1 MTAAQPTDIQADKAD
16 PRLAILQAAAER
28 ILHYGY
34 NKTTMSEI
42 ASDCGMSAGNIYRF
56 YPSKIDIAEAM
67 TRNFNGETHSGYM
80 EILRDA
86 GRSPSR
92 KLRDFFAFRLER
104 TFRTFEKHPKLMELA
119 EIMARER
126 PEFLAEE
133 HAQERI
139 QIEKILE
146 EGQISGD
153 FAPPGRSHHH
163 GGPGPMRH
171 DEVPHSPSCGPLN
184 SSMPCRPRWTGCWGL
199 FSRDFLPGNSARDSS
214 PHPISKI
221 QLIPSGSWKRVPVSK
236 CSMKSRVCDRGRSR
250 NIERLDFRSLH
261 STNASAIWCAWTGTK
276 KPAAKPPPGAER
288 DPG

>member
-1 MTAAQPTDIQADKAD
+1 MTLTQVPDSPADKAD

-67 TRNFNGETHSGYM
+67 TRRFNTETHAGYIA
-80 EILRDA
+80 ILRDSA
-86 GRSPSR
+86 RSPSR

-126 PEFLAEE
+126 PDFLAEE

-139 QIEKILE
+139 EIEKILE
-146 EGQISGD
+146 EGQLSGD
-153 FAPPGRSHHH
+153 FAPPA
-163 GGPGPMRH
+163 
-171 DEVPHSPSCGPLN
+171 DLN
-184 SSMPCRPRWTGCWGL
+184 ITADLVQCAMMKFRIPQLWTTEQLDALQTEMDGVLGL
-199 FSRDFLPGNSARDSS
+199 IFTGLSAR
-214 PHPISKI
+214 
-221 QLIPSGSWKRVPVSK
+221 R
-236 CSMKSRVCDRGRSR
+236 
-250 NIERLDFRSLH
+250 
-261 STNASAIWCAWTGTK
+261 
-276 KPAAKPPPGAER
+276 
-288 DPG
+288 